1 MSLAELASWLESSG
15 PWAPAA
21 FIAAYV
27 IGSIALV
34 PGAALTLLGGAVFG
48 LATGVPVAFAGAVLG
63 SSAAFAL
70 ARTVARD
77 RVARW
82 LSKDARAAAVA
93 EAVASEGFR
102 VVLLLR
108 LSPVF
113 PYTVLNYALG
123 ASPVRYR
130 DFLAGSIGMLP
141 GAVLYTY
148 YGAVAGDA
156 VAAGQLLARIDSPEL
171 ENELQQ
177 GIATL
182 QQQAVELD
190 RQRIESRQLALE
202 KRKQTGAMAIEYR
215 WLCADGNYRHF
226 LDQAVLLPAT
236 ADSVGTSR

>member
-48 LATGVPVAFAGAVLG
+48 LAAGVPVAFAGAVLG

-156 VAAGQLLARIDSPEL
+156 VAVAAGAAPPRGPGYYALLAVGL
-171 ENELQQ
+171 
-177 GIATL
+177 GATL
-182 QQQAVELD
+182 LATVIVT
-190 RQRIESRQLALE
+190 RAARKALE
-202 KRKQTGAMAIEYR
+202 RR
-215 WLCADGNYRHF
+215 RDR
-226 LDQAVLLPAT
+226 
-236 ADSVGTSR
+236 